1 MYVTATRGISG
12 IGLMNGSWMDG
23 IAPPWDDNHQRGT
36 GHQHQRGVECVGM
49 WWKES
54 VHETRRVLDLRG
66 LARPGPGGGGG
77 AGDLSFGVDSGD
89 PGMVG
94 WVGQGAMRVARAY
107 GSGVDARWLD
117 EG

>member
-1 MYVTATRGISG
+1 MDRGWMGSHRHGMIITSEEQGISISG
-12 IGLMNGSWMDG
+12 AWNVSGCGGKKACMKRAGSW
-23 IAPPWDDNHQRGT
+23 T
-36 GHQHQRGVECVGM
+36 CVD
-49 WWKES
+49 W
-54 VHETRRVLDLRG
+54 
-66 LARPGPGGGGG
+66 PGPGRVVVVGR
-77 AGDLSFGVDSGD
+77 GDLSFGVDSGD